1 MSFTNDPVPLTYIGD
16 YSALEVMELGRTVT
30 RGEEFDAP
38 AEYAA
43 RQLGLRP
50 TQWDCDDP
58 DVLDAAAVIQAA
70 EAAALATYLQQFET
84 DQEKEARRIASIK
97 TTLQIPQDP

>member
-1 MSFTNDPVPLTYIGD
+1 MSFGTDPVPLTYVGD
-16 YSALEVMELGRTVT
+16 YSAIEAIELGRTVT

-50 TQWDCDDP
+50 TQWECDDP
-58 DVLDAAAVIQAA
+58 DVIDAAAVIQAA

-84 DQEKEARRIASIK
+84 DEEKEARRIGTIRTA
-97 TTLQIPQDP
+97 LDIPTEE